1 MGILDDFRLDGK
13 VSMITGASRG
23 LGQAMAEALAEAGS
37 HVVLS
42 ARSERALNAVAEGI
56 RALGVRALV
65 VRTNVEKE
73 GDLDRLVERTLEEF
87 GRIDVLVNNAGTTT
101 RVPAMDFPVEEWDR
115 VVATNLRSVFLLTQ
129 KVARVM
135 RRQGGGKIINV
146 ASLTSEV
153 GVPLIPPYAAS
164 KGGIRQLTKALA
176 IEWAQYNIQVN
187 AVGPGF
193 IHTEM
198 TEKLYQDP
206 ERHNKIISR
215 LAIKR
220 WGKPEDLKGAVV
232 YLASKASDY
241 VTGQILYV
249 DGGYLAG

>member
-1 MGILDDFRLDGK
+1 MGVLDDFRLDGK
-13 VSMITGASRG
+13 VSIVTGASRG
-23 LGQAMAEALAEAGS
+23 LGRAMAEALAEARS
-37 HVVLS
+37 HVVLA
-42 ARSERALNAVAEGI
+42 ARGEKALDTAAERI
-56 RALGVRALV
+56 RALGVSAIAV
-65 VRTNVEKE
+65 PTDVANEQ
-73 GDLDRLVERTLEEF
+73 DLDRLVGRTMEEF
-87 GRIDVLVNNAGTTT
+87 GRIDVLVNNAGTTA
-101 RVPAMDFPVEEWDR
+101 RHPALDFPVEEWDK
-115 VVATNLRSVFLLTQ
+115 VLAVNLRSVFLLTQ

-135 RRQGGGKIINV
+135 MRQGGGKIINT
-146 ASLTSEV
+146 ASLLSEV
-153 GVPLIPPYAAS
+153 GVPLILAYAAS

-176 IEWAQYNIQVN
+176 IEWAEHNIQVN
-187 AVGPGF
+187 AIGPGYF
-193 IHTEM
+193 RTEL

-220 WGKPEDLKGAVV
+220 WGKPDDLKGAVV